1 MVATNLHAEL
11 LGPAE
16 RDYISPHE
24 FVAKSGLSL
33 ATVRRYVRDGRLPSK
48 QPGGR
53 RCRVLIPRS
62 ALEQFTALKPVSGP
76 TKPNPSAPT
85 AAMHSN
91 KPLPGPRAKW
101 RSQN

>member
-1 MVATNLHAEL
+1 MVATDLH
-11 LGPAE
+11 AE
-16 RDYISPHE
+16 RDYVSPHE

-33 ATVRRYVRDGRLPSK
+33 ATVRRYLRDGRIPSI

-62 ALEQFTALKPVSGP
+62 ALESFTVVKRASGT
-76 TKPNPSAPT
+76 TKPNPSSPAK
-85 AAMHSN
+85 AMLSH

-101 RSQN
+101 RS